1 MPTKTMLRSA
11 ELSSS
16 LDRAPGLDPE
26 RPHAESV
33 WAWRDWGTSD
43 WNDEGQ
49 LEGLPEERRGVGRGG
64 GGGGPPG
71 GGARGRGEPA
81 PHPPL
86 RAPPA
91 PGGAPPPPRPPPPPP

>member
-33 WAWRDWGTSD
+33 WAWRDWVTSD

-49 LEGLPEERRGVGRGG
+49 LEWLAEQRRGLGRGG
-64 GGGGPPG
+64 GGGDPPG
-71 GGARGRGEPA
+71 GVALGGGEPA
-81 PHPPL
+81 HHPPL
-86 RAPPA
+86 LPPRPP
-91 PGGAPPPPRPPPPPP
+91 PGDPPPPRPPPH